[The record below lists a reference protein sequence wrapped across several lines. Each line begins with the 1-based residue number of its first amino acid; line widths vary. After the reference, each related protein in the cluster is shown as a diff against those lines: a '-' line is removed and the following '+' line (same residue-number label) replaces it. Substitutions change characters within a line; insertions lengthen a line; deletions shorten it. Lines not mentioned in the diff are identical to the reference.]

1 MYKNIKT
8 TPIKELTLK
17 DALYLLSVVEHFAS
31 EDLEFVNVLEDNQGD
46 HKLFKQVEN
55 MALQCD
61 SLVVPVTLLI
71 SAEENNKR
79 IQRPD
84 RVLRC
89 IEGNAELINIMH
101 PHLLEIDV
109 SDLTASALAEKI
121 VEHTN
126 NIE

>member
-1 MYKNIKT
+1 
-8 TPIKELTLK
+8 
-17 DALYLLSVVEHFAS
+17 
-31 EDLEFVNVLEDNQGD
+31 
-46 HKLFKQVEN
+46 
-55 MALQCD
+55 MALQRD
-61 SLVVPVTLLI
+61 SLVVPVKLLI

-84 RVLRC
+84 RVLRYKSLN
-89 IEGNAELINIMH
+89 IEGNAELINITH